1 MRDILMKLVDKNT
14 ISINSLAKIAKTSED
29 EIKKYLDGDYII
41 SKESNMNLILFL
53 NQFGALIDEGFKIDA
68 DTRIKAI
75 IDIMLMDYELSLKQ
89 ISLLID
95 SDLKL
100 LEDIYYSTDKISAE
114 VKYQIA
120 IKLYFLFYVM
130 K

>member
-29 EIKKYLDGDYII
+29 EIKKYLDGNYII

-100 LEDIYYSTDKISAE
+100 LEDIYYSTDKISTE

>member
-14 ISINSLAKIAKTSED
+14 ISINSLAKIAKTNED
-29 EIKKYLDGDYII
+29 EIKKYLDGNYII

-75 IDIMLMDYELSLKQ
+75 IDIMLMDYEFSLKQ

-100 LEDIYYSTDKISAE
+100 LEDIYYSTDKISTE